1 METYADRS
9 GSPDGIPWN
18 QTRKEDNNV
27 KHSNAMKLL
36 MDKTCYLLLALVKS

>member
-9 GSPDGIPWN
+9 GSPDGILWN